1 MWVIFDRL
9 CGFRQPFDVWSSPK
23 ATCLLRGNELT
34 RRAIN
39 GLVHRKQFYSTTL
52 SMSGEWLVEP
62 INDVHFVEEP
72 DAEAMPFT
80 QPVRVRAGAA
90 AL

>member
-1 MWVIFDRL
+1 M
-9 CGFRQPFDVWSSPK
+9 S
-23 ATCLLRGNELT
+23 
-34 RRAIN
+34 
-39 GLVHRKQFYSTTL
+39 L

>member
-1 MWVIFDRL
+1 MSALPPEADIRVTH
-9 CGFRQPFDVWSSPK
+9 PP
-23 ATCLLRGNELT
+23 CLL
-34 RRAIN
+34 RAIN

>member
-1 MWVIFDRL
+1 M
-9 CGFRQPFDVWSSPK
+9 SSE
-23 ATCLLRGNELT
+23 R
-34 RRAIN
+34 
-39 GLVHRKQFYSTTL
+39 
-52 SMSGEWLVEP
+52 LVEP
-62 INDVHFVEEP
+62 INDLHFDVGEP